1 MAEAGGQMVEFDEST
16 AQRPGERQP
25 GTDAS
30 PFVAQVEQ
38 LATRVRN
45 AKLRD
50 DQRVLDNLEAWIE
63 RAEDG
68 RINFPQDGENIIARL
83 ESNVDEMIQSRTLV
97 RRVAAPAIG
106 LGILYGILSGVTAWA
121 AASDVLFL
129 GSSLSIA
136 VAAVLFGIAGS
147 SFRVLLRTVSF
158 QYGQTDR
165 GALFL
170 LGIARPVVGGLLGL
184 AVFAMFGSGWVSLP
198 LVSEQTAGTNVGFL
212 AFPGSGPGV
221 LAGQLALFAIAF
233 IAGLLEGIF
242 IPAAGRGVAR
252 VANTVARATT
262 N

>member
-1 MAEAGGQMVEFDEST
+1 MAEAGGQMVEFDEAPT
-16 AQRPGERQP
+16 PRPGERPP

-30 PFVAQVEQ
+30 PFIAQIEQ

-45 AKLRD
+45 ARLRD
-50 DQRVLDNLEAWIE
+50 DQRVLENLEAWIE
-63 RAEDG
+63 RAEAG
-68 RINFPQDGENIIARL
+68 RIDFGQDGENIIARL
-83 ESNVDEMIQSRTLV
+83 ESNVDEMVQARTLV
-97 RRVAAPAIG
+97 RRVVAPAAG
-106 LGILYGILSGVTAWA
+106 LGILFAILAGVTAWA

-129 GSSLSIA
+129 GSPLSVA

-158 QYGQTDR
+158 QYEQTDR

-170 LGIARPVVGGLLGL
+170 LGVARPIVGGLLGL
-184 AVFAMFGSGWVSLP
+184 AVFAVFGSGWISLP
-198 LVSEQTAGTNVGFL
+198 LVAEQTAETNVGFL

-221 LAGQLALFAIAF
+221 LAGQLAMFAIAF
-233 IAGLLEGIF
+233 VAGLLEGIF

-252 VANTVARATT
+252 VANTISRATA